1 MSVRRVLLGAVLL
14 LLVAFGATCGSGSGS
29 PKTVTL
35 VTHDSFAMSDSVRAA
50 FERESGLK
58 LRIVQL
64 GDAGAMLNRA
74 ILTKDRPLGDVIFGV
89 DNTFLSRAL
98 AGGIATPY
106 TPKAGAEI
114 AAGTAGL
121 DPSHAFTPID
131 HGAVCVNADR
141 AWFERRALPIPRTL
155 DDLVRPAYRG
165 LLVTESP
172 ATSSPGLVFL
182 LAIRARYGAAGVAGY
197 LAKLKA
203 NGLRVDSGWEQA
215 YTADFSGSTGKG
227 AYPLVTSYGTSPP
240 AEVGDAAT
248 LPAQSPTV
256 AIEGT
261 CFDQVEF
268 AGVLRGG
275 SAKPARALV
284 DFLLSKT
291 FQADLPEQ
299 MYVLPVVPGVALP
312 PSFARFALNPARPLS
327 LDPGTIARE
336 RDGLI
341 ALWKRTVEGS

>member
-1 MSVRRVLLGAVLL
+1 VNARRLAVAALVLV
-14 LLVAFGATCGSGSGS
+14 LVALASACGGSGS
-29 PKTVTL
+29 PTTVTL
-35 VTHDSFAMSDSVRAA
+35 VTHDSFAMSDSVRAE
-50 FERESGLK
+50 FEKESGLK

-64 GDAGAMLNRA
+64 GDAGAMLNRV

-89 DNTFLSRAL
+89 DNTFLSRAVG
-98 AGGIATPY
+98 AGIAAPY
-106 TPKAGAEI
+106 TPRAAARI
-114 AAGTAGL
+114 ATDRTL
-121 DPSHAFTPID
+121 DPTHALTPID
-131 HGAVCVNADR
+131 RGAVCVNADR
-141 AWFERRALPIPRTL
+141 AWFQRKGLAIPRTL
-155 DDLVRPAYRG
+155 DDLVSPAYRG

-197 LAKLKA
+197 LARLKG
-203 NGLRVDSGWEQA
+203 NGVHVVSGWDQA

-240 AEVGDAAT
+240 AEVGDSAT

-268 AGVLRGG
+268 AGVLEGG
-275 SAKPARALV
+275 HEKQGRALV
-284 DFLLSKT
+284 DFLLSGA
-291 FQADLPEQ
+291 FQADMPEQ
-299 MYVLPVVPGVALP
+299 MYVLPVIPGVALP
-312 PSFARFALNPARPLS
+312 PSFARFALDPKRPLS
-327 LDPGTIARE
+327 LDPATIARE